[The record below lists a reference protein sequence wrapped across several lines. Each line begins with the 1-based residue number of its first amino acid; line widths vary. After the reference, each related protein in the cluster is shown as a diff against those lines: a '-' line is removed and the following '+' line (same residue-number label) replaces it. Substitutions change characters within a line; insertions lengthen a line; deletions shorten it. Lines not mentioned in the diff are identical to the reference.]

1 MTRDQIDALWQ
12 QALHEAVQAG
22 EQYTRYHFAA
32 LIAAAEREDQWID
45 PNDKT
50 KAQFLPHIGEPVL
63 FCHGGVTYYGK
74 HTGGSFQAGRGVTSR
89 SFDTWDCHWMYPPAA
104 IRARGQQ

>member
-1 MTRDQIDALWQ
+1 MTRDKIDALWQ

-32 LIAAAEREDQWID
+32 LIAAAEREECSMACEEFGR
-45 PNDKT
+45 NT
-50 KAQFLPHIGEPVL
+50 
-63 FCHGGVTYYGK
+63 HG
-74 HTGGSFQAGRGVTSR
+74 AGRDDSEA
-89 SFDTWDCHWMYPPAA
+89 FDCADT